1 MMMLND
7 ELVVFER
14 IRTLSRLEAKPPA
27 KLHVNLPAVLPANL
41 QADLPPPKNSAP
53 S

>member
-1 MMMLND
+1 MIREHND
-7 ELVVFER
+7 EKLQAV
-14 IRTLSRLEAKPPA
+14 LHA
-27 KLHVNLPAVLPANL
+27 KLPANQHANL